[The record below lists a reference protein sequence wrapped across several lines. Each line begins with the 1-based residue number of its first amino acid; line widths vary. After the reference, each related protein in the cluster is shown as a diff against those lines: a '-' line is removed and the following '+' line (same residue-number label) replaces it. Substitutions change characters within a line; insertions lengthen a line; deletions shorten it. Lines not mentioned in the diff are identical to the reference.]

1 LVLCWRADSISPDRS
16 SPIAVSLLVIVPVAA
31 FAVVALAQRFAP
43 GWAEAHERN
52 RSVDER
58 LLRVERGLGCLFG
71 LVAFGVMAFAIVY
84 LWVHRPPW

>member
-1 LVLCWRADSISPDRS
+1 MNNPLGVA
-16 SPIAVSLLVIVPVAA
+16 LLVVVPVAA

-43 GWAEAHERN
+43 GWAEEHERN

-58 LLRVERGLGCLFG
+58 MIRVERGLGCLFG
-71 LVAFGVMAFAIVY
+71 LVSAGTIGFAVAY